1 MGLHPNGFQ
10 DRPVMAT
17 SVRFHK
23 KLLNFRCKIKQKAF
37 CRNICRIL
45 RFALFIVE
53 NVNRSQSNKTTAILA
68 RFKAILQ
75 ANRAFVGKA
84 VKRL

>member
-45 RFALFIVE
+45 RIALLVVE
-53 NVNRSQSNKTTAILA
+53 NVNRFQGNKTNTILA
-68 RFKAILQ
+68 YFTAILQ
-75 ANRAFVGKA
+75 ANRIYIKQA